1 MSEEGEQHEPHR
13 DSNTVAFSGQRQMR
27 VKDPGRRVQ
36 GGNFQMPTQPSLVS
50 EQGALMGV

>member
-1 MSEEGEQHEPHR
+1 MSEEGEQHEPHC

-36 GGNFQMPTQPSLVS
+36 GGNFQMPTQSSLVS